1 MESPSFAVFGQRLK
15 ADAFRQVRGCLATN
29 LSTFRNS
36 MMRIASTNST
46 PETRKTYSAL
56 DVLLLRHRENTNP
69 CALRFLQEAEVCLS
83 GLTVRK

>member
-1 MESPSFAVFGQRLK
+1 
-15 ADAFRQVRGCLATN
+15 
-29 LSTFRNS
+29 
-36 MMRIASTNST
+36 MMRMASTNST

-83 GLTVRK
+83 GLTVRKLSIE